1 MSKTEAEKIIQGNY
15 ILKIYQA
22 YGHDEQSSKA
32 GAAIAVSLN
41 DIYRYFEPSFFDGH
55 FYVVKHFKD
64 DLVFDEKKGIPIY
77 FDKNILINRTDGIL
91 IIQIF
96 ENGKLI
102 LWENEDIKVLS
113 NRKDV
118 LTYHFHGNKE
128 EFFAYDK
135 VIDVTSFPFGS
146 MYAPQFHDLVK
157 ALNTYSINKVYHSSC
172 PHFSKSWADGNRL
185 FFQGGGSGSNEPEK
199 FMQLSLHEF
208 LSTYFLRGI
217 TIDAIREYNV
227 GSEKPKPVDVK
238 IHWKEANRVAL
249 IEIKFLGIL
258 KRAAGGITKHDSP
271 RANSGISQLK
281 GYHDSA
287 AADMPTSI
295 IKSLLVVIDGRR
307 NNLKEDMTTIP
318 CSDGLHFKNIEI
330 TIDDD
335 KKFHE
340 SVKGFETPIR
350 MFASPKCV

>member
-1 MSKTEAEKIIQGNY
+1 MVINEADKIIQNNY

-22 YGHDEQSSKA
+22 YNHDEDSIKA
-32 GAAIAVSLN
+32 GAAIAVALN
-41 DIYRYFEPSFFDGH
+41 DLYRYFEPSFFEGH

-64 DLVFDEKKGIPIY
+64 DLIFDEKKGTPIY
-77 FDKNILINRTDGIL
+77 FDKNILINRNSGVL

-96 ENGKLI
+96 ENGKLV
-102 LWENEDIKVLS
+102 LWEDEDTEKLS
-113 NRKDV
+113 KRKDA
-118 LTYHFHGNKE
+118 LTYHFHNNRE
-128 EFFAYDK
+128 EFLAYNTA
-135 VIDVTSFPFGS
+135 IDITSYPFGS
-146 MYAPQFHDLVK
+146 MYAPQFHDLIK
-157 ALNTYSINKVYHSSC
+157 ALHTYSINKVYHSSC
-172 PHFSKSWADGNRL
+172 PHFIKSWADDNRL

-208 LSTYFLRGI
+208 LSNFFLRGI

-249 IEIKFLGIL
+249 IEIKFLGTL
-258 KRAAGGITKHDSP
+258 KRAGGGITKHDSP
-271 RANSGISQLK
+271 RANPGISQLK

-287 AADMPTSI
+287 EADMPTSI
-295 IKSLLVVIDGRR
+295 IKSILVVIDGRR
-307 NNLKEDMTTIP
+307 NNLKDGMTTIP
-318 CSDGLHFKNIEI
+318 CADGLHFKNVEI
-330 TIDDD
+330 AIDGD

-340 SVKGFETPIR
+340 TVKGFETPIR